1 MEWGEWLPHPHPE
14 IIQATFARYAKY
26 FFIER
31 PGILHA
37 YILLLSCIGLGTIV
51 ILVPLNL

>member
-1 MEWGEWLPHPHPE
+1 MEWGERLPHPHPE

-51 ILVPLNL
+51 ILEPLNH